1 MSTKDLSAKVSR
13 HHSSHAGYMR
23 RNNALCQGSS
33 HTSKFDFNLHTG
45 QYPWGTG
52 DPSQK
57 LLSSRSLGGLDTEPY
72 FSLANFGMYVHVDN
86 ELVHYYTQLAER
98 ARVEDLIVNN
108 VQPWHRQYP
117 ELAFHRTGDF
127 KNCQVLVCDSSIQ
140 IMTEKQPRNAVLSVQ
155 CDVINSYLPLYN
167 DLECRTRFYDAG
179 KLADQFD
186 DEGRITSQTSSRI
199 NYDEDINGVQL
210 KFGSNFWV
218 HRMSILTKHLRNA
231 RMLEENAARA
241 KIDMDVRRR
250 LQYLTAVQELYGTRR
265 DTNQTECLL
274 TILWRFRQTKS
285 TDEAGQTNWRVAR
298 FTSEQ
303 ACSVKTEKIHLVE
316 EMKPLLDN
324 TVQTTSMY
332 PTLPLDFSHQSFSH
346 HPHQLDLDS
355 FSGSLLEGISDFS
368 NPQSASAPSMTTDF
382 SNHSL
387 PSLSHSQDNGMAH
400 SQEYDPNNINFTGG
414 HINICLEPAIDLA
427 AYEGYASTN
436 PTSMDALQS
445 IAGLEHVHNGAEFD
459 FSGLGVNLTP
469 YAPKPWTCTDII
481 ERLEGLVEQHTELG
495 DHTLEQDIA
504 GHGVLHHG
512 QLDHGLWKLQ
522 SPFPEDTGLGADGR
536 SKDDQLPQEQE
547 RGLLNFGDRGE
558 KFRLF

>member
-1 MSTKDLSAKVSR
+1 
-13 HHSSHAGYMR
+13 MR
-23 RNNALCQGSS
+23 RSNALGHGSS
-33 HTSKFDFNLHTG
+33 QTSKFDFNSHTG
-45 QYPWGTG
+45 HYAWDTG
-52 DPSQK
+52 GSPQK
-57 LLSSRSLGGLDTEPY
+57 LLSLRSLTGLDTEPY

-98 ARVEDLIVNN
+98 ARVEDLIVND

-140 IMTEKQPRNAVLSVQ
+140 IMTEKLPRNAVLSVQ
-155 CDVINSYLPLYN
+155 CDIINSYLPLYD

-199 NYDEDINGVQL
+199 NYDKDMNGVQL

-218 HRMSILTKHLRNA
+218 HRMSVLTKHLRNA

-250 LQYLTAVQELYGTRR
+250 LQYLTAAQELYGTRR

-285 TDEAGQTNWRVAR
+285 TDEAGQTNWRVVR

-303 ACSVKTEKIHLVE
+303 AHSVKAENLDLVE
-316 EMKPLLDN
+316 ERNPLLD
-324 TVQTTSMY
+324 TTGPSTSMY
-332 PTLPLDFSHQSFSH
+332 LSLPLDFSHQSFSQ

-355 FSGSLLEGISDFS
+355 FSSFGVEGLSDFS

-382 SNHSL
+382 STQSL
-387 PSLSHSQDNGMAH
+387 PSLSHSQDTGMAH
-400 SQEYDPNNINFTGG
+400 SQDYDPNSIDFTGG
-414 HINICLEPAIDLA
+414 HINTCLEPAIDLG
-427 AYEGYASTN
+427 AYEGYAATN
-436 PTSMDALQS
+436 STSMDALQS
-445 IAGLEHVHNGAEFD
+445 VDGLEHVHNSTEFD
-459 FSGLGVNLTP
+459 FSGLGVSLMP
-469 YAPKPWTCTDII
+469 YAPKPWSHTDII
-481 ERLEGLVEQHTELG
+481 ERLEGFVEQHPELS
-495 DHTLEQDIA
+495 DHTSDQDIA

-536 SKDDQLPQEQE
+536 AKDDQLSQDQGH
-547 RGLLNFGDRGE
+547 GLLNYGDRGE